1 MLTGGGCAQCRSR
14 EHHDPFG
21 MNEPRSVN
29 RVVASLIRSI
39 EDSRYTAPD
48 RPAHLTV
55 DNSQGQDAAT
65 QTSPFSI
72 SRSSSFDWI
81 NEPTEGS
88 LRDLKT
94 PLSTPRSERLPQ
106 LATVSKQ
113 AESSSE
119 TDDADREVAEM
130 TQNVESADSRGGRRD
145 GPIVVVDK
153 EKNKLFAE
161 MEESIAMLLEYGQP
175 MPKPPPRRH
184 LPREKSNDSNSLT
197 FSNASAASKPNSDS
211 LPSDLRRSGGGSSLA
226 MTESIYDN
234 MPKERRKKSQDVT
247 SPIPKPRIRQPS
259 LGSLISSDNG
269 SSTKLTPD
277 QKRKSIK
284 SIHIEPPAN
293 QQQQYANL
301 VALTVPTLTTRAGS
315 CEMLAACPDEP
326 DNYNLEAK
334 LKSAEEDALECCHWL
349 RQAGFPQYAKQYQEG
364 RFPIDIRSVQSD
376 HEFLGPDSLRAL
388 YRRLN
393 TLNRCAIMRIDQVV
407 LRRRNEDYGYGMY
420 DGFDDED
427 SIALSG
433 NWRYQRHSHTWS
445 RIGNEQMYGVPGRT
459 VCPKP
464 NWDSYRDQ
472 LDPRSRYELRDPYTG
487 KRSDRQLER
496 YTTES
501 PDCNGNSASN
511 KLQRS
516 HSERIKERARAIMKK
531 MDLRSSSRRRKES
544 RHRDPNAMVIG
555 DPVLVSYDSASPET
569 MRMIPRPNNLDA
581 RSGRV
586 SNNTSTTSAA
596 ASAAADRQS
605 RSKSARR
612 QGMVV
617 LSPSSPDSSDDSFL
631 SSSHRRPTASSTHA
645 RRDRSVP
652 PQLIDAAEY
661 DFTPPDR
668 LRRERMPYETYLY
681 PSSQGNLN
689 RTTTAP
695 PRPNRRAVQQ
705 AAAAGYDANNGGSPY
720 YGSGGYSSS
729 PAYSSPYS
737 TRSYQ
742 SPPVVARNLVI
753 QPDGY
758 FMHDVSPD
766 TSLTSLRPPR
776 SDSPSTSSSVP
787 QLRVDTHANKSESS
801 LDNTDEEQSSGT
813 TTMNHNRRDSG
824 VGSSLS
830 RSPSGPS
837 SQRLRQSI
845 LPYSSNSFS
854 FLLTANH
861 VGSLQ
866 NKRRAADRNLMSSS
880 IMSSCS
886 SDDAFFT
893 DVQLARCVDSLSVL
907 ELARLNKLA
916 YLRVTAIL
924 EKHMGPGSTV
934 KIGDVS
940 PSQNGVVKNWTV
952 QKLFKK
958 IKMDGK
964 TGREIEVAN
973 QVFGLPLTVICKRTG
988 LCLPR
993 TILEV
998 LRYLRQMAPDTVG
1011 IFRKNGVKSRILEV
1025 RMLCDRDVEVDVFV
1039 DENRLDPGQVHDVA
1053 DMLKQYLRELPE
1065 PLMTARLSETF
1076 ANIFIHVP
1084 ENERL
1089 LALQYAIL
1097 LLPDENREAL
1107 QTLMFFLSDVSKHSD
1122 ANSMP
1127 AQNLAVCFT
1136 PSLFQLSA
1144 SRLDK
1149 ITPTRRHKTIGA
1161 AGMPTER
1168 EMRETRAAQQCLTY
1182 MIQHCRSVFVAAE
1195 TGPED
1200 RIQADN
1206 DAPLLKELGLNGP
1219 RAYLIDKV
1227 LDLVKEHADRWKS
1240 WMLEGIHEDVEI
1252 SCKVPN
1258 DCHPLK
1264 LFRVW
1269 VDVAAPP
1276 KQVMNRIMRERSVW
1290 DTSVVNWRT
1299 IDVLHAPDTD
1309 LHQFVLN
1316 DTVGHPTRDCFVAR
1330 FHRAD
1335 LSEIRGA
1342 CAIAERSVQCGETQ
1356 LLGGTSAAVLDSRFL
1371 IEPKA
1376 GHSRVT
1382 YISRID
1388 LRGRGPAWYNKVYGN
1403 IVARQMI
1410 RLRESFQSSSENIG
1424 PETKV

>member
-1 MLTGGGCAQCRSR
+1 MLSGTGCAQCRSR
-14 EHHDPFG
+14 DRPSDMQFTAQ
-21 MNEPRSVN
+21 EPRSVN

-48 RPAHLTV
+48 RPSHLAV
-55 DNSQGQDAAT
+55 DSPAQDAAT

-81 NEPTEGS
+81 SEPTEGG
-88 LRDLKT
+88 LRDLRT
-94 PLSTPRSERLPQ
+94 PLGTPHSERLLHLP
-106 LATVSKQ
+106 TVSKPVV
-113 AESSSE
+113 ESSSE

-130 TQNVESADSRGGRRD
+130 TQNVKGAERSRAYAED
-145 GPIVVVDK
+145 N
-153 EKNKLFAE
+153 EKHRLFAE
-161 MEESIAMLLEYGQP
+161 MEESIALLLEYGHQSQP
-175 MPKPPPRRH
+175 PLPSKPPPSRRN
-184 LPREKSNDSNSLT
+184 LPREKSNDSNSVT
-197 FSNASAASKPNSDS
+197 SSHASAASKNHSDS
-211 LPSDLRRSGGGSSLA
+211 LPSDLRRSAGGSSVA

-234 MPKERRKKSQDVT
+234 MPKERRKRSQEVC
-247 SPIPKPRIRQPS
+247 SPVSKPPIRQPS
-259 LGSLISSDNG
+259 LASLISSDN
-269 SSTKLTPD
+269 SSALLTPEQQRKLLKPPKPADLDPSAPSFGKLT
-277 QKRKSIK
+277 
-284 SIHIEPPAN
+284 N
-293 QQQQYANL
+293 
-301 VALTVPTLTTRAGS
+301 LTVPSLSGTGRAGS
-315 CEMLAACPDEP
+315 CEMLTACPNESDS
-326 DNYNLEAK
+326 YNLEAK
-334 LKSAEEDALECCHWL
+334 LKTAEEDALECCRWL
-349 RQAGFPQYAKQYQEG
+349 KQAGFPQYAKLYQEG
-364 RFPIDIRSVQSD
+364 GFPIDIRSVQSD
-376 HEFLGPDSLRAL
+376 HEFLGSDSLRAL

-393 TLNRCAIMRIDQVV
+393 TLNRCAIMRIDQVI
-407 LRRRNEDYGYGMY
+407 LRRRNDDLGYGMY
-420 DGFDDED
+420 EPFDDDD

-459 VCPKP
+459 VCTKP
-464 NWDSYRDQ
+464 NWDSSRDP
-472 LDPRSRYELRDPYTG
+472 LDPRRYDVREVRDPYAG

-496 YTTES
+496 YDDR
-501 PDCNGNSASN
+501 PDCNGNAAHN

-531 MDLRSSSRRRKES
+531 MDLRSSSRRRKDS
-544 RHRDPNAMVIG
+544 RQRDPSAIVIG
-555 DPVLVSYDSASPET
+555 DPVLVSYDSASPEA
-569 MRMIPRPNNLDA
+569 MRMIPRPNHLDA
-581 RSGRV
+581 RGRV
-586 SNNTSTTSAA
+586 AGGSNNALGPSGAT
-596 ASAAADRQS
+596 

-612 QGMVV
+612 QGVV
-617 LSPSSPDSSDDSFL
+617 MLSPSSPDSSDDSFL
-631 SSSHRRPTASSTHA
+631 SSNHRRQP
-645 RRDRSVP
+645 RDRSVP
-652 PQLIDAAEY
+652 PQFIDTDFEY
-661 DFTPPDR
+661 APQER
-668 LRRERMPYETYLY
+668 LRREQRVPYESYLY
-681 PSSQGNLN
+681 PSSPGNMSRN
-689 RTTTAP
+689 VAP
-695 PRPNRRAVQQ
+695 PRSSNRRGLQQQ
-705 AAAAGYDANNGGSPY
+705 ALAVGYDAGGVSMF

-742 SPPVVARNLVI
+742 SPPIVSRNLIV

-758 FMHDVSPD
+758 FLHDVSPD
-766 TSLTSLRPPR
+766 TSLSRLRPARPE
-776 SDSPSTSSSVP
+776 SPSTSSGVP

-813 TTMNHNRRDSG
+813 TTINNNRRDSG

-845 LPYSSNSFS
+845 LLYSINSYS
-854 FLLTANH
+854 FLLNTNH

-866 NKRRAADRNLMSSS
+866 SKRRAADRSLMSSS
-880 IMSSCS
+880 ILSSCS
-886 SDDAFFT
+886 SDEAFFT
-893 DVQLARCVDSLSVL
+893 DVQLARCVDSLSVF

-934 KIGDVS
+934 KIGDAS
-940 PSQNGVVKNWTV
+940 PSQNAAAKNWTV
-952 QKLFKK
+952 QKFFKK
-958 IKMDGK
+958 IKQMDGK
-964 TGREIEVAN
+964 TGREIEVAS
-973 QVFGLPLTVICKRTG
+973 VFGQPLAVIYKRSG

-998 LRYLRQMAPDTVG
+998 LRYLRQMAADTVG
-1011 IFRKNGVKSRILEV
+1011 IFRKNGVKSRIMDV
-1025 RMLCDRDVEVDVFV
+1025 RAICDRDAECDVFV

-1053 DMLKQYLRELPE
+1053 DTLKQYLRELPE
-1065 PLMTARLSETF
+1065 PLMTVRLSETF

-1084 ENERL
+1084 DNERL

-1107 QTLMFFLSDVSKHSD
+1107 QTLLLFLSDVSKH
-1122 ANSMP
+1122 AENNSMP

-1136 PSLFQLSA
+1136 PSLFHLSA

-1168 EMRETRAAQQCLTY
+1168 EMRETKAAQQCLTFL
-1182 MIQHCRSVFVAAE
+1182 IQHCRSVFVAAE
-1195 TGPED
+1195 MGSED
-1200 RIQADN
+1200 RMQSDN

-1219 RAYLIDKV
+1219 RAYLIDRV
-1227 LDLVKEHADRWKS
+1227 LDLVKEHSERWKG
-1240 WMLEGIHEDVEI
+1240 WMLDGSHEDVEI
-1252 SCKVPN
+1252 TCKIPN

-1276 KQVMNRIMRERSVW
+1276 KQVMNRIMRERNVW

-1299 IDVLHAPDTD
+1299 VDALHAPDTD
-1309 LHQFVLN
+1309 IHQYVLN
-1316 DTVGHPTRDCFVAR
+1316 DTVGHPTRDCFVVR

-1342 CAIAERSVQCGETQ
+1342 CAIAERSVQCSETQ

-1382 YISRID
+1382 YLSRID
-1388 LRGRGPAWYNKVYGN
+1388 LRGRGPSWYNKVYGN
-1403 IVARQMI
+1403 IIARQMI
-1410 RLRESFQSSSENIG
+1410 RLRESFQSSSDSIG